1 MKALAE
7 KEFAAAKAAG
17 RKPSTILIGD
27 GNHSLAT
34 AKSCWENL
42 KAKGDVDTER
52 HPARYALV
60 ELQNLHDDG
69 VVFEPIHR
77 ILEGVEPDALQSYLE
92 SAWDCKGQPYIEP
105 VPSHAVVVVKGLGP
119 AQRVILVPPID
130 KLPVVSMSGQVD
142 TFL

>member
-1 MKALAE
+1 MG
-7 KEFAAAKAAG
+7 AAG

-42 KAKGDVDTER
+42 KAKGGVDTER

-77 ILEGVEPDALQSYLE
+77 ILEGAKPDDIQGALEQ
-92 SAWDCKGQPYIEP
+92 AWGVTATPFADPAP
-105 VPSHAVVVVKGLGP
+105 LHSVVVVRPEGKFTLIPPAVNLGY
-119 AQRVILVPPID
+119 VHGEE
-130 KLPVVSMSGQVD
+130 PVADAVKNGHGVG
-142 TFL
+142 